1 MDDPQP
7 KPLLDLPERTDFDAM
22 HGLTPLIGREREIA
36 EVLALLRTPMVR
48 LLTLT
53 GPGGVGKTRLAS
65 WIAAEIS
72 ADFANGTVAISL
84 AEVSDPALLASTI
97 AARLGI
103 RDSGR
108 YPIELA
114 LRDHLADRAILLV
127 LDNFEHLI
135 DASSDLLPLL
145 ATAPALKILVT
156 SRRPLRLLRSGEHVF
171 GVPPLDLPPA
181 PTQERP
187 VPVTE
192 IQRAAAV
199 DLFVHRAQAV
209 RANFHLTE
217 GNAADIAEICR
228 RLDGL
233 PLALELA
240 AARTRI
246 LSPAALLAR
255 LSDRLHVLTSQD
267 HGVPDRHLTLRA
279 AIAWG
284 HDLLPPEQQAAFRR
298 LAVFAGGCSI
308 DGATAILGDD
318 PADSGTIL
326 DMISALI
333 DEGLLVSEWQTDGE
347 PRFRML
353 ESIREYSQEC
363 LAASGEEDEI
373 RRQHTVW
380 LNRWLDAIHPTHRG
394 LAHAQWL
401 DRIERELDNLRAALT
416 WTDRNDPELGL
427 RIVTKVWLY
436 WYVRGP
442 LAEGRR
448 WVERM
453 LDLTE
458 DAPPALRFAGLM
470 GAGMLARNQ
479 RRSDDAVRFM
489 ESALSLA
496 RANDDRFQ
504 LVHVLRMLGPV
515 LIERNDL
522 ALAEPLYDELLPLA
536 EELGDAGAA
545 AGCFDDLGI
554 IATHRGD
561 HDRAATLLTEA
572 LARRRAIGDPVL
584 IANALYNL
592 GDLYRQ
598 QGIHHHALLM
608 IRESLA
614 MRSDVR
620 DLGGIVECLH
630 GLALLTGATGADDTA
645 AWLWGAEEA
654 LRSTMGAAVVPILV
668 AQRDAAIAGLRTSIG
683 DARFAVAWAAGRA
696 LPLDQAIAEA
706 LSIEMAP
713 PPKSQLDAPP
723 AHRLSPRESEVLGLV
738 ARGMTDRE
746 IGDALFITR
755 RTAAAHV
762 ASILAKLGVP
772 SRSAAAAAAVRLGL
786 V

>member
-22 HGLTPLIGREREIA
+22 HGLTPLVGRERETT

-53 GPGGVGKTRLAS
+53 GPGGVGKTRLALR
-65 WIAAEIS
+65 IAAEILD
-72 ADFANGTVAISL
+72 DFADGAVAISL

-97 AARLGI
+97 AIRLGI
-103 RDSGR
+103 RDTGNR
-108 YPIELA
+108 PIESA

-135 DASSDLLPLL
+135 DAAGDLPPLL
-145 ATAPALKILVT
+145 AAAPAMKILVT
-156 SRRPLRLLRSGEHVF
+156 SRRPLRLLRSGEHVVT
-171 GVPPLDLPPA
+171 VPPLDLPPS
-181 PTQERP
+181 PTQGRP

-192 IQRAAAV
+192 IARAAAV
-199 DLFVHRAQAV
+199 ELFVRRAQAV
-209 RANFHLTE
+209 RADFRLTE
-217 GNAADIAEICR
+217 GNAVDVAEVCR

-267 HGVPDRHLTLRA
+267 YGVPDRQRTLRA
-279 AIAWG
+279 TIAWG

-298 LAVFAGGCSI
+298 LAIFAGGCSI

-326 DMISALI
+326 DTISALV
-333 DEGLLVSEWQTDGE
+333 DEGLLVSDWQSDGE

-353 ESIREYSQEC
+353 ESVREFAQER
-363 LAASGEEDEI
+363 LVASGEEDEI
-373 RRQHTVW
+373 RRQHALW
-380 LNRWLDAIHPTHRG
+380 LTRWLDAIHPTHRG
-394 LAHAQWL
+394 PAHAQWF
-401 DRIERELDNLRAALT
+401 DRIERELDNLRAALA
-416 WTDRNDPELGL
+416 WTDTNDPALGL
-427 RIVTKVWLY
+427 HMATKVWLY

-470 GAGMLARNQ
+470 SAGMIARNQ

-496 RANDDRFQ
+496 RSSDDRFQ
-504 LVHVLRMLGPV
+504 VLHVLRMLGPV
-515 LIERNDL
+515 LIERNDD

-536 EELGDAGAA
+536 EELGDDGAA

-554 IATHRGD
+554 IATRRGD

-572 LARRRAIGDPVL
+572 LARRRAVGDPVL

-598 QGIHHHALLM
+598 QGIHHHALPLF
-608 IRESLA
+608 RESLA
-614 MRSDVR
+614 MRRDVR
-620 DLGGIVECLH
+620 DLSGIGECLH
-630 GLALLTGATGADDTA
+630 GLALLTAATGADDTA

-654 LRSTMGAAVVPILV
+654 LRSTMGAAVVPFLV
-668 AQRDAAIAGLRTSIG
+668 AERDAAIAGLRTRIG
-683 DARFAVAWAAGRA
+683 DARFAVAWAAGLA

-706 LSIEMAP
+706 LMIEMAHP
-713 PPKSQLDAPP
+713 LPVPP
-723 AHRLSPRESEVLGLV
+723 AGTPAHHLSRRESEVLGLV

-746 IGDALFITR
+746 IGDVLFITR

-772 SRSAAAAAAVRLGL
+772 SRSAAAAEAVRRGL